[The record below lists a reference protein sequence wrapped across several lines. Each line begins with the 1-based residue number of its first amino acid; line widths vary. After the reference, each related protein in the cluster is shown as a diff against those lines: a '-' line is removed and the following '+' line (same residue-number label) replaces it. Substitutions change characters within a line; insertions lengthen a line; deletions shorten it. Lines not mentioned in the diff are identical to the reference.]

1 MIIWKKRLNSYG
13 VSDPIII
20 FLLAVSVVS
29 AIAEVVSMGMFLPL
43 FELINQNN
51 VENLQNSNS
60 DISQYIYGFMS
71 YIGLELTIEI
81 LLFLSFILFLF
92 SKVLLYVTTYIQS
105 YYRGLIIKNMKD
117 KLLNNY
123 LRVESSYYDTVG
135 IGDFSNSSSIELPSA
150 VSGVMLPI
158 KLVITLVSGIGSITL
173 LFAMSPQLTLAS
185 VCVVWIGM
193 ILPVRWVKATTK
205 VGRKNSRY
213 SSIVSSFLISRLQSP
228 RLVRLSNTSDL
239 ERDSYSVI
247 TEKHRNLTLAIH
259 LLKARIS
266 LVLEPVIIGISLL
279 MFYIALVFLEMP
291 VSAILLYMIVMVRI
305 VPIVS
310 NILIQKQGINRSI
323 GSIQVINGLF
333 DNMKT
338 SAANREENILNKNLI
353 NDVGEVKA
361 LRFKNACFHYS
372 GYTNDAISNI
382 NYTFNKSTLTA
393 IVGPSGG
400 GKTTF
405 VDLISGYRRLT
416 HGSIYINEININK
429 YDYESFMSLVSY
441 VPQDPQI
448 FDKMTVYDHI
458 TYGRPDSTKDE
469 VIRVSKLSGAYDF
482 IKALPQGFD
491 TVLMGKSSGLSG
503 GQRQRLELSRAILR
517 NTPILIM
524 DEPTGNLDLVSERE
538 LMLNIKKIKTET
550 SKIII
555 IIAHRVHT
563 IIDADKIIV
572 IEGGKISG
580 LGTHSELLLNNSW
593 YKSAVSEL

>member
-1 MIIWKKRLNSYG
+1 
-13 VSDPIII
+13 
-20 FLLAVSVVS
+20 
-29 AIAEVVSMGMFLPL
+29 
-43 FELINQNN
+43 
-51 VENLQNSNS
+51 
-60 DISQYIYGFMS
+60 
-71 YIGLELTIEI
+71 
-81 LLFLSFILFLF
+81 
-92 SKVLLYVTTYIQS
+92 
-105 YYRGLIIKNMKD
+105 
-117 KLLNNY
+117 
-123 LRVESSYYDTVG
+123 
-135 IGDFSNSSSIELPSA
+135 
-150 VSGVMLPI
+150 
-158 KLVITLVSGIGSITL
+158 
-173 LFAMSPQLTLAS
+173 
-185 VCVVWIGM
+185 
-193 ILPVRWVKATTK
+193 
-205 VGRKNSRY
+205 
-213 SSIVSSFLISRLQSP
+213 
-228 RLVRLSNTSDL
+228 
-239 ERDSYSVI
+239 
-247 TEKHRNLTLAIH
+247 
-259 LLKARIS
+259 
-266 LVLEPVIIGISLL
+266 
-279 MFYIALVFLEMP
+279 
-291 VSAILLYMIVMVRI
+291 
-305 VPIVS
+305 
-310 NILIQKQGINRSI
+310 
-323 GSIQVINGLF
+323 
-333 DNMKT
+333 MKT

-491 TVLMGKSSGLSG
+491 TVLMGKSLGLSG